1 MEEEEWRAMNTP
13 FLGLILLSGV
23 AISACFD
30 LAPNFPLFMHPLP
43 NGVDPLSRI
52 IFAMLVWQGGR
63 YTTAPAVAQVASRQW
78 G

>member
-30 LAPNFPLFMHPLP
+30 LAPNFPVVYASAAKRR
-43 NGVDPLSRI
+43 GSS
-52 IFAMLVWQGGR
+52 QGGR